1 MTPEQRKLEEEQI
14 KNNFSELQKKLEDLR
29 NEVQTE
35 TDNSK
40 KQEKGDEIQKLEK
53 ELSEM
58 KSLIDTLSSL
68 QEEDLQS
75 LKTKLESTKKA
86 YQEYRWEV
94 ADLQNEKAST
104 PTTCELLKNSETY
117 NRLLNIISS
126 NSDKFKNLPWE
137 TAEKKLE
144 YIFEKARSN
153 IVLFMKNKLWKSENI
168 EKVINNT
175 IVPAFEWSLMEML
188 RDQWNETNISM
199 LKWIDK
205 ISWEGKSPLKSFNN
219 LLEWVWNFAKNTT
232 WSYNKFSQWINAVDY
247 LSVHNGILHNPNKSQ
262 VLSNPLEFQK
272 YMNDARFAAEWYS
285 PYATISDN
293 IFRINENQTFDFGVS
308 LQEKQEVLQKI
319 WNIQVADNPK
329 TTALIAKILDKPEKL
344 LQKTEDLQKTANGL
358 LNWVNT
364 INSVT
369 KMFWIDLLWE
379 SSKAPEERWLL
390 YKIMDFVCKF
400 IWITWW
406 LEWVV
411 KKWRLDRLNFTDE
424 KNENIRHILKK
435 YQELAWNW
443 TNVSIWDVNS
453 CIATLADFAVTDLDK
468 SSATKWDQLRDV
480 MADSLDINLI
490 SPQVVQQTLW
500 NEYLK
505 KEIVTENGSQQEKI
519 FVDADKIKYEHKE
532 KELTHK
538 HIQNMKTHLESN
550 FDNLKDFYANIKST
564 DDIVLCITASLY
576 ADKDDI
582 IEWVKAKVFL
592 PENYGVVYWLASN
605 WWWNS
610 WLDRR
615 DNSWDN
621 SWKENL
627 DSVESSDKQ
636 KVSEQWIYNK
646 AIEYGI
652 TNKSQIAY
660 VLSTIKWESWFKN
673 QKEIWWENKKYWK
686 VDSSTWKAYY
696 GRWFIQIT
704 HKANYQK
711 YTQIIQSSWKDF
723 KDNNWNTIKWNE
735 IDLVKN
741 PDIILESNDLAVFI
755 AMDWMKNWWPNRQES
770 KKLDHYINDNKQ
782 DFYNARS
789 IINWMSSNPKWYE
802 EMAKSYLNK
811 LWNNTIKDEI
821 A

>member
-1 MTPEQRKLEEEQI
+1 
-14 KNNFSELQKKLEDLR
+14 
-29 NEVQTE
+29 
-35 TDNSK
+35 
-40 KQEKGDEIQKLEK
+40 
-53 ELSEM
+53 
-58 KSLIDTLSSL
+58 
-68 QEEDLQS
+68 
-75 LKTKLESTKKA
+75 
-86 YQEYRWEV
+86 
-94 ADLQNEKAST
+94 
-104 PTTCELLKNSETY
+104 
-117 NRLLNIISS
+117 
-126 NSDKFKNLPWE
+126 
-137 TAEKKLE
+137 
-144 YIFEKARSN
+144 
-153 IVLFMKNKLWKSENI
+153 
-168 EKVINNT
+168 
-175 IVPAFEWSLMEML
+175 
-188 RDQWNETNISM
+188 
-199 LKWIDK
+199 
-205 ISWEGKSPLKSFNN
+205 
-219 LLEWVWNFAKNTT
+219 
-232 WSYNKFSQWINAVDY
+232 
-247 LSVHNGILHNPNKSQ
+247 
-262 VLSNPLEFQK
+262 
-272 YMNDARFAAEWYS
+272 
-285 PYATISDN
+285 
-293 IFRINENQTFDFGVS
+293 
-308 LQEKQEVLQKI
+308 
-319 WNIQVADNPK
+319 
-329 TTALIAKILDKPEKL
+329 
-344 LQKTEDLQKTANGL
+344 
-358 LNWVNT
+358 
-364 INSVT
+364 
-369 KMFWIDLLWE
+369 
-379 SSKAPEERWLL
+379 
-390 YKIMDFVCKF
+390 
-400 IWITWW
+400 
-406 LEWVV
+406 
-411 KKWRLDRLNFTDE
+411 
-424 KNENIRHILKK
+424 
-435 YQELAWNW
+435 
-443 TNVSIWDVNS
+443 
-453 CIATLADFAVTDLDK
+453 
-468 SSATKWDQLRDV
+468 
-480 MADSLDINLI
+480 
-490 SPQVVQQTLW
+490 
-500 NEYLK
+500 
-505 KEIVTENGSQQEKI
+505 
-519 FVDADKIKYEHKE
+519 
-532 KELTHK
+532 
-538 HIQNMKTHLESN
+538 
-550 FDNLKDFYANIKST
+550 
-564 DDIVLCITASLY
+564 
-576 ADKDDI
+576 
-582 IEWVKAKVFL
+582 VKAKVFL